1 MPSYEC
7 YYCLFE
13 SRYKNDYKRHL
24 NTLKHQ
30 WNEDEYGDDTWWNMK
45 SPKNHPK
52 ITQNDISDDPKIT
65 QNPKKNILSEQPKC
79 DHCCKTFTTQAHV
92 SRHMIHNCKVKKQNA
107 AYENTIEHQK
117 QLITT
122 LSNKVGDTNITN
134 NITGNTLNN
143 NTITSNTLNN
153 TITSNTLN
161 NNNNNNIILNPYG
174 QEDFSHITDDMALAL
189 LKQPYEMIPKLFEL
203 LHFNK
208 DQPKNNNIR
217 YQNKKE
223 NMVEIWVDNAWKY
236 RDKNT
241 ILDRIINEHYNWFDN
256 MYESLQEHLRVRN
269 KRIYDEFT
277 ALYNADDP
285 TLYDNMRHKCCIH
298 ILNARV

>member
-1 MPSYEC
+1 
-7 YYCLFE
+7 
-13 SRYKNDYKRHL
+13 
-24 NTLKHQ
+24 
-30 WNEDEYGDDTWWNMK
+30 
-45 SPKNHPK
+45 
-52 ITQNDISDDPKIT
+52 
-65 QNPKKNILSEQPKC
+65 
-79 DHCCKTFTTQAHV
+79 
-92 SRHMIHNCKVKKQNA
+92 VKKQNA
-107 AYENTIEHQK
+107 TYENTIEHQK
-117 QLITT
+117 QIITT
-122 LSNKVGDTNITN
+122 LSNKVGDTNIIN

-143 NTITSNTLNN
+143 NN
-153 TITSNTLN
+153 ITSNTLN
-161 NNNNNNIILNPYG
+161 NNNITSNTLNNNTIILNPYG

-223 NMVEIWVDNAWKY
+223 NMIEIWVDNAWKY

-256 MYESLQEHLRVRN
+256 MYESLQAHLRVRN

-277 ALYNADDP
+277 SLYNADDT